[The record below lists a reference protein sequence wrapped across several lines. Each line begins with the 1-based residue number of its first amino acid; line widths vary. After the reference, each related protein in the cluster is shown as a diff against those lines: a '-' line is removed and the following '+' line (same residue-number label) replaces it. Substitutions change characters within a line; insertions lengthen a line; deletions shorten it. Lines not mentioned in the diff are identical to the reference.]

1 MRTLKR
7 IALRWLGS
15 GISRHFNAKDVRRI
29 LVFRYDRIGD
39 MVVTTPFLV
48 ALGRRF
54 SDARI
59 DILCSRIN
67 APVAQ
72 GLPGIDQLIIH
83 RPSLQGLMQIFQ
95 LRENRYDLVID
106 LNHSVIWYDLIAIR
120 LLGAVNVASVHKD
133 GRYGV
138 AGEDLR
144 LYNLMAPRH
153 PLGMRRAISD
163 VYIDLAKTLTGRIGH
178 EDLSYTFAL
187 CSAEVQAARCHIGV
201 SVGDLVVGVNQ
212 HGGRPSMSL
221 RDQDM
226 LALCRHIRQTLPQA
240 IILWFTT
247 SATFAGVQKLSQ
259 GLEDDRLRVWRP
271 TDSIRPVMALMS
283 HVKLLITPDTSLVHI
298 AATFKVPVVAVY
310 ANESELM
317 VQWIPRNTEVTVI
330 RSNHPKSLEGY
341 SGDELIHETGVLLHT
356 LHVSSESS
364 GFTTVRLI

>member
-1 MRTLKR
+1 MRTFKR

-15 GISRHFNAKDVRRI
+15 GNSRHFNAKDVRRI

-48 ALGRRF
+48 ALGRGF

-72 GLPGIDQLIIH
+72 GLPGVDQLIIH
-83 RPSLQGLMQIFQ
+83 RPSLRGLMQIFQ
-95 LRENRYDLVID
+95 LRDNRYDLVID

-153 PLGMRRAISD
+153 PLGMRRPISD
-163 VYIDLAKTLTGRIGH
+163 VYIGLAKSLTGLIGL
-178 EDLSYTFAL
+178 EELNYTFAI
-187 CSAEVQAARCHIGV
+187 SPAEVQTARCHIGV

-226 LALCRHIRQTLPQA
+226 LTLYRLIREALPQA
-240 IILWFTT
+240 VIVWFTT
-247 SATFAGVQKLSQ
+247 FATFADVQKLSQ
-259 GLEDDRLRVWRP
+259 VLEDDRLRVWTP
-271 TDSIRPVMALMS
+271 TDSIRSVMALMS
-283 HVKLLITPDTSLVHI
+283 QVKLLVTPDTILVHI
-298 AATFKVPVVAVY
+298 AAAFKVPVVAVY
-310 ANESELM
+310 ANEPELID
-317 VQWIPRNTEVTVI
+317 QWVPQTTAIRVI
-330 RSNHPKSLEGY
+330 RSNHPKSLDGY
-341 SGDELIHETGVLLHT
+341 SEDALIHQTGMLLKT
-356 LHVSSESS
+356 LHAS
-364 GFTTVRLI
+364 